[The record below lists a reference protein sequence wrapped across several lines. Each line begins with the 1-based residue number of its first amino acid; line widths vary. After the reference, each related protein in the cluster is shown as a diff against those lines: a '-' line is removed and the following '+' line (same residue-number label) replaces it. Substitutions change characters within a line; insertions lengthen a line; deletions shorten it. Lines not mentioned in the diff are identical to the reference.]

1 MVTLTADDNV
11 LVAQALVRTLASV
24 DPSGTHLLAD
34 SGRVALDIARKQPLE
49 VAFLD
54 VEMPD
59 VSGLDVAQQLRDLQ
73 ADCDVIFVTGHEE
86 YALQAFGLYASAYL
100 LKPVT
105 ENRLR
110 DALSHLRHQQGLT
123 KDLRGTSLSVEHQ
136 TPQACDVPADSK
148 QVGKRL
154 QVQCFG
160 FFEVWCDGVPVHFR
174 RTRAKALLAYLIDRN
189 GAMCNTPQ
197 LVNALWPENPSNVTY
212 ANQLRVFISDLQTTL
227 TRLGLGD
234 VLLRTHGHIGIDRD
248 RVSCD
253 YYDYLAGDEQARR
266 RFHGEYMSQYDF
278 GEPTLAAITHALRW
292 RA

>member
-11 LVAQALVRTLASV
+11 LVAQALVRILASV

-59 VSGLDVAQQLRDLQ
+59 VSGLDVARQLRDLQ

-110 DALSHLRHQQGLT
+110 DALAHLRHQQGLM
-123 KDLRGTSLSVEHQ
+123 KGLRGTSLSVEHQ

-154 QVQCFG
+154 HVQCFG
-160 FFEVWCDGVPVHFR
+160 FFEVWCDGEPVHFR
-174 RTRAKALLAYLIDRN
+174 RTRTKALLAYLIDRN

-253 YYDYLAGDEQARR
+253 YYDYLDGKRSPSGA
-266 RFHGEYMSQYDF
+266 FLPEYSWSEYVKVD
-278 GEPTLAAITHALRW
+278 
-292 RA
+292 